1 MGALKKAFINRTGQ
15 AVNDLHIIFSAT
27 VTHVRPSPP
36 TPFLK
41 AWGIRTNVIHF
52 DGAPV
57 ANGRQVGPITFA
69 SPHQLEVA
77 DWWWTRDGRR
87 IGRTHPQRKV
97 PKRRSSPSQLPL
109 FSGRVKEGRHVQTGS
124 KVRRALL
131 MQNV

>member
-1 MGALKKAFINRTGQ
+1 MSALKKAFINRTGQ

-69 SPHQLEVA
+69 SPHQLEIA

-87 IGRTHPQRKV
+87 VGRAHPQRKA
-97 PKRRSSPSQLPL
+97 PKRRLSSSQLPL
-109 FSGRVKEGRHVQTGS
+109 FGGGAKEGRHVQASSEVGRAPLTQ
-124 KVRRALL
+124 KV
-131 MQNV
+131 